1 MTIAETRAKSM
12 EENVKKLEIQLQ
24 SYMEKTELKSEATY
38 AKIDE
43 LARKLDVLVEKLIP
57 NQAGILGSAPSGSHF
72 RETSEGKHKSEH
84 RGEPLTP
91 DLRERSYHHN
101 SNSRVKFPYFD
112 GAGAADPCSWL
123 RRCERY
129 FHYNHITDQVQ
140 KLEEAVLHLQ
150 GRAEAWYFSFQISRG
165 KVR

>member
-1 MTIAETRAKSM
+1 MTIAETRSKSM
-12 EENVKKLEIQLQ
+12 EENVKKLETQLQ
-24 SYMEKTELKSEATY
+24 SYMEKTEMKSEATD

-72 RETSEGKHKSEH
+72 LEASEGKHKSEH
-84 RGEPLTP
+84 KGEPFTP
-91 DLRERSYHHN
+91 DIGERNYHHS
-101 SNSRVKFPYFD
+101 SNSRVEFPYFD
-112 GAGAADPCSWL
+112 GAGSADPCSWL

-129 FHYNHITDQVQ
+129 FHYNHITEQGQ

-150 GRAEAWYFSFQISRG
+150 GRAEAWYFSYQ
-165 KVR
+165 